1 MIPSY
6 GEINFSLLFPPPLLN
21 PSLFLTPTLVLSPSI
36 FNSLKYNPLINHTQA
51 DQVLLSRAIKRGQRV
66 GHTQYVS
73 AVTRLVE
80 GEWSDGCSI
89 TEIQACIP
97 KGKHLSLTNE
107 AGPRSHIVCDMKALQ
122 RPGTVI
128 LHYTDIKSQPW
139 CFSVKSTQWKEAH
152 FCGATL
158 PGRSNAFISSYMH
171 STQTG

>member
-6 GEINFSLLFPPPLLN
+6 GEANFSLLISSTVSLLFSLLFPPPLLN

-51 DQVLLSRAIKRGQRV
+51 DQVLLSSAIKRGQRV

-73 AVTRLVE
+73 AVTRLIE

-107 AGPRSHIVCDMKALQ
+107 AGPHSHIVWHESTPKARDCNTPL
-122 RPGTVI
+122 
-128 LHYTDIKSQPW
+128 YW
-139 CFSVKSTQWKEAH
+139 
-152 FCGATL
+152 
-158 PGRSNAFISSYMH
+158 Y
-171 STQTG
+171 